1 MEHMIA
7 VDGTRRKVKYK
18 YCVKIVLGGVY
29 GTRRKVKYKYCVKIV
44 LGGVYHLPFE
54 APFDTEEFVAKV
66 SDTRTMS
73 RAPILIKELV
83 QGNQVWKMH
92 IRVVDLWV
100 VTEKTGYQ
108 HLECVL
114 QDGTGDQIHVTISRW
129 DFKDWIEQIKEHE
142 TYYLYNGEPV
152 ANDGP
157 LKVCSNPLKILFN
170 GGTTLTKVDMPDIPP
185 HKFNFHAIENF
196 LNGHFKPDML
206 YDVIGV
212 LQDVVKTQMGGGGKK
227 SCTNITLRDVVG
239 NAIEVALWGDFSKQ
253 FMDYKTLGKH
263 VGPTIIILTHAWCKP
278 NTVSGLPS
286 LSNAWNGSKLLINLD
301 HPQVETF
308 KTSFGAADLSNASNL
323 SLSLTCD
330 SSIQSTNQ
338 NWTSRNEVRI
348 IRDIYEGEKDCFATT
363 IGTTKRF
370 KASRF
375 GWFFESC
382 PGCKISIKSVG
393 GKVECHC
400 GVKDVEPITKFKI
413 EVEVEYDG
421 FNGTFVFRD
430 KDCVPYT
437 KLSAKELRK
446 LMIANG
452 EDNPKIW
459 PAQVDNLLNKEMAF
473 RIKFQSSYKQ
483 YSIVTILNEDNVYN
497 KLKGYLTPDEEHTSN
512 APVLEISNSDPN
524 HEPTEP
530 IVRA

>member
-1 MEHMIA
+1 
-7 VDGTRRKVKYK
+7 
-18 YCVKIVLGGVY
+18 
-29 GTRRKVKYKYCVKIV
+29 
-44 LGGVYHLPFE
+44 
-54 APFDTEEFVAKV
+54 
-66 SDTRTMS
+66 MS

-83 QGNQVWKMH
+83 KGNQVWKMH
-92 IRVVDLWV
+92 IRVVDLWI
-100 VTEKTGYQ
+100 VTEKAGYQ
-108 HLECVL
+108 HLELVI
-114 QDGTGDQIHVTISRW
+114 QDGT
-129 DFKDWIEQIKEHE
+129 DWIEQIKEHA
-142 TYYLYNGEPV
+142 TYYLYNGDPV
-152 ANDGP
+152 VNDGP

-170 GGTTLTKVDMPDIPP
+170 GGTTLTKVDIPDIPP

-212 LQDVVKTQMGGGGKK
+212 LQDVVKTKMAGGGKK
-227 SCTNITLRDVVG
+227 SCTNITLRDVGG

-253 FMDYKTLGKH
+253 FMDYTTLGKN
-263 VGPTIIILTHAWCKP
+263 VGPTVIILTHAWCKP
-278 NTVSGLPS
+278 NAVSGLPS

-338 NWTSRNEVRI
+338 NWTSRNEVRT
-348 IRDIYEGEKDCFATT
+348 IRDIFEGGKDCFATT

-375 GWFFESC
+375 GWF
-382 PGCKISIKSVG
+382 
-393 GKVECHC
+393 
-400 GVKDVEPITKFKI
+400 KI

-421 FNGTFVFRD
+421 FDGTFVFWD

-437 KLSAKELRK
+437 KLSAKELRL

-459 PAQVDNLLNKEMAF
+459 PAQVDILLNKEMAF

-483 YSIVTILNEDNVYN
+483 FSIVTILNEDNVYN
-497 KLKGYLTPDEEHTSN
+497 KLKSYLTPYEHTSN
-512 APVLEISNSDPN
+512 APVLEISNSDLN
-524 HEPTEP
+524 DNPTEP
-530 IVRA
+530 IMTLSAEASISPQPSSAANHAWSPSASSSSTPAKRGAITTSVNEMIEAEDLTPKQSATKAKTGRNIKLIKKE

>member
-1 MEHMIA
+1 
-7 VDGTRRKVKYK
+7 
-18 YCVKIVLGGVY
+18 
-29 GTRRKVKYKYCVKIV
+29 
-44 LGGVYHLPFE
+44 
-54 APFDTEEFVAKV
+54 
-66 SDTRTMS
+66 MS

-83 QGNQVWKMH
+83 QGNQEWKMH

-114 QDGTGDQIHVTISRW
+114 QDGTGDQIHVTTSRW

-142 TYYLYNGEPV
+142 TDYLYNGEPM

-206 YDVIGV
+206 YDV
-212 LQDVVKTQMGGGGKK
+212 VKTQMGGGGKK

-239 NAIEVALWGDFSKQ
+239 NAIEVALW
-253 FMDYKTLGKH
+253 
-263 VGPTIIILTHAWCKP
+263 
-278 NTVSGLPS
+278 VSGLPS

-338 NWTSRNEVRI
+338 NWTSRNKVRT

-400 GVKDVEPITKFKI
+400 GIKDVEPITKFKI

-421 FNGTFVFRD
+421 FNGTFVFWD

-512 APVLEISNSDPN
+512 AHVLEISNSDPN

-530 IVRA
+530 IMTLSAQASISPQPSSASSGSTPAKRGAISTSVNELIDAEDLTPKQSATKAKTARKIKHIKKE